1 MTVGSTAHSRPRRR
15 GRRAARH
22 PGGLDGLRAS
32 TEIGRTTATAVR
44 AQRLLAAEL
53 EALADEVTGLDASM
67 LSVLTQVGAH
77 AAGWLPLDR
86 LHVVNRASL
95 WIFAVDWLV
104 DRHADSVARVDD
116 VVARNI
122 EVLEGRPARDGVAGL
137 LDATRTAVAN
147 GALLPDFDD
156 EARRVL
162 GAMRREWDWRDGP
175 APSPDTYMSNVDSI
189 GLRFAFV
196 TLLAVDGA
204 TRADWRPGPG
214 TLSAA
219 TDATARVLRMIN
231 DLAGFE
237 RERAFGDVN
246 LLALGPPAAQVR
258 EAIRADTARTV
269 RLLARQP
276 RSRRRWADYLERV
289 LGFNTGLYGT
299 TDYWGER

>member
-1 MTVGSTAHSRPRRR
+1 MSNTAHSRRRRR
-15 GRRAARH
+15 GWRAARH
-22 PGGLDGLRAS
+22 PDGLDGLRAGM
-32 TEIGRTTATAVR
+32 EIGRTTAMAAR

-53 EALADEVTGLDASM
+53 RALPGDAIVFDEAM
-67 LSVLTQVGAH
+67 LSLLAQVGAH

-104 DRHADSVARVDD
+104 DRQSDSVARVDE
-116 VVARNI
+116 VIARNI
-122 EVLEGRPARDGVAGL
+122 SVLEGQPARDAVAGL
-137 LDATRTAVAN
+137 LAATRTAVATG
-147 GALLPDFDD
+147 GALLPAFDD

-162 GAMRREWDWRDGP
+162 VAMRREWDWREGP
-175 APSPDTYMSNVDSI
+175 TPSPDTYMSNMDSI

-204 TRADWRPGPG
+204 TGADWQPGPG

-219 TDATARVLRMIN
+219 ADATARVLRMVN

-246 LLALGPPAAQVR
+246 LLALGPTAAQVR
-258 EAIRADTARTV
+258 ETIRAETARTV

-276 RSRRRWADYLERV
+276 RPRRRFAGYLERV
-289 LGFNTGLYGT
+289 LGFNIGLYST